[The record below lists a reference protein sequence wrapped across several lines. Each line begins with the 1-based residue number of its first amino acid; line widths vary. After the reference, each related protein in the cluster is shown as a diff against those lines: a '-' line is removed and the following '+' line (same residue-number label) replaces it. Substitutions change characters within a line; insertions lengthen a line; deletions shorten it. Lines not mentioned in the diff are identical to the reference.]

1 MLWFDCLNRISK
13 AKMTLPWGSTF
24 VRMLAYIVQTAV
36 VIKTT
41 LEVPD
46 NRLCNVLT
54 LSGLPDSDEA
64 SLPCAGK
71 VWP

>member
-1 MLWFDCLNRISK
+1 
-13 AKMTLPWGSTF
+13 MTLPWGSTF

-54 LSGLPDSDEA
+54 LSDLPDSDEV

-71 VWP
+71 V